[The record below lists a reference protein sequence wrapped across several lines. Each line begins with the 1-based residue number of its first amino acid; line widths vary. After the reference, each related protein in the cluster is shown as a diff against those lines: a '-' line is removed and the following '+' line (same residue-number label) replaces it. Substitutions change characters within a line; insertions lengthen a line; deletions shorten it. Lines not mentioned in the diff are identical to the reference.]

1 MLRFLFAFFVCVP
14 LIVSCSANIALKGE
28 ILHPKTSDG
37 WDLTL
42 EHFPPLQGSANKKY
56 PVILCHGF
64 IANRIYLKINEKSSI
79 VAHLQKE
86 GYDVWLLELRG
97 KQEAGSPSLF
107 WGDKTF
113 DYSIDDY
120 IKQDADA
127 AIQYVVKNTGKEKVN
142 WIGHSMGG
150 MLQYARL
157 GSLGENR
164 VANFVAI
171 GSPAI
176 MDPPSDALKLWSS
189 FTWAMNLWPAVPTE
203 TWSGIRGGTGLP
215 IFPKR
220 SFEEVFWHAPN
231 IDPKIVS
238 GIFTDSIATVSKRE
252 ARQMDKIVETGQ
264 FRSEDGKLI
273 YSQAFGNIKIPVLL
287 VAGRR
292 DKLGFAYS
300 LRYVYDQLGSTDKTL
315 FVLSKGKGFSEDY
328 GHTDLVVGKKAD
340 DEVFPTIINWLN
352 KRN

>member
-1 MLRFLFAFFVCVP
+1 MLRFISALLACVP
-14 LIVSCSANIALKGE
+14 LIVSCSASIALNGE
-28 ILHPKTSDG
+28 LVHPKTSDN

-42 EHFPPLQGSANKKY
+42 EHFPPAAGSSAKKY

-79 VAHLQKE
+79 VANLQKE
-86 GYDVWLLELRG
+86 GYDVWLLDLRG
-97 KQEAGSPSLF
+97 KQAAGSPSLF
-107 WGDKTF
+107 FGDKTF
-113 DYSIDDY
+113 DYSIDEY

-127 AIQYVVKNTGKEKVN
+127 AIQYVQKATGKDKVN

-171 GSPAI
+171 GSPVI
-176 MDPPSDALKLWSS
+176 MDPPSDALKLWSA
-189 FTWAMNLWPAVPTE
+189 FTWATHLWPAVPTE
-203 TWSGIRGGTGLP
+203 TWSGIRGGTGIP
-215 IFPKR
+215 FFPKK
-220 SFEEVFWHAPN
+220 SFEEVFWYEPN

-238 GIFTDSIATVSKRE
+238 GVYTTSIATVTKRE
-252 ARQMDKIVETGQ
+252 VRQMEKIIETGS
-264 FRSEDGKLI
+264 FRSEDGKMNYAEGL
-273 YSQAFGNIKIPVLL
+273 SNIKIPVLL

-292 DKLGFAYS
+292 DKLGFTYS

-315 FVLSKGKGFSEDY
+315 FILSKGKGHSEDY

-340 DEVFPTIINWLN
+340 DEVFPTILQWLN